1 MEVTKR
7 PLDGNLP
14 LEGKG
19 MPGAWPFSRAAV
31 RLIARG
37 VGRAGNLLAA
47 SGVDTAR
54 GTYLI

>member
-1 MEVTKR
+1 MMKM

-14 LEGKG
+14 FEGKG
-19 MPGAWPFSRAAV
+19 VPGAWPFSRAAV

-37 VGRAGNLLAA
+37 VGRAGDLLTA